1 MTDEGFPQWKKR
13 RTKTYMIHEK
23 TENEDIHDTTQTM
36 PLTLITPFSLA
47 AGNLGK
53 RLNRNHSS
61 WRPAKIAVWNS
72 YIITPLQ
79 LICSFFLLLYFSL
92 RFNLPA
98 ALQSVAFVLLAL
110 SLVRWSCR
118 QCFSLQPVICF
129 PSSADNKTN
138 KLQVYLIRLT
148 VSYHELIW
156 TQQLEARLPL
166 TTA

>member
-1 MTDEGFPQWKKR
+1 MYLSRHGLWS
-13 RTKTYMIHEK
+13 
-23 TENEDIHDTTQTM
+23 ENEDINGTTQTI

-47 AGNLGK
+47 AGNVGK
-53 RLNRNHSS
+53 WLNRNLSS

-79 LICSFFLLLYFSL
+79 LICSFFLLPFFSL
-92 RFNLPA
+92 RVNLPA
-98 ALQSVAFVLLAL
+98 ALQSVAFFLLAL

-129 PSSADNKTN
+129 PSSTDNKTN
-138 KLQVYLIRLT
+138 KLQVYLTRLT

-156 TQQLEARLPL
+156 TR
-166 TTA
+166 

>member
-1 MTDEGFPQWKKR
+1 MYLSRHGLCNWS
-13 RTKTYMIHEK
+13 
-23 TENEDIHDTTQTM
+23 ENEDLNGATQTI

-53 RLNRNHSS
+53 RLNRSHSS
-61 WRPAKIAVWNS
+61 WKPAKIGVWNS

-79 LICSFFLLLYFSL
+79 LICSFFLLPFFSL
-92 RFNLPA
+92 RVNLPA
-98 ALQSVAFVLLAL
+98 ALQSVAFFLLAL

-118 QCFSLQPVICF
+118 QYFSLQPVICF

-138 KLQVYLIRLT
+138 KLQIYLILLT

-156 TQQLEARLPL
+156 TQ
-166 TTA
+166 